1 MMSTPP
7 LLKWQPIKSKA
18 YRWFYRSIAP
28 RLGDSLPAIR
38 LKWLVALK
46 LVGLEF
52 HLENISR
59 NRDKLLS
66 YLDPDRPLLD
76 PIADAVSHFEDE
88 TILLL
93 DLGCG
98 PFPKTGIRC
107 EGKRILKHSLD
118 PLAAEYRA
126 LYAQLRLPNPPEI
139 KQGLAEKLTAC
150 YPPNRFHVI
159 YARNCIDH
167 CYNPVSALQQMLN
180 ALRSPGCIIMQHFLN
195 EGTRAS
201 GYGLHQ
207 WNLAL
212 NSGDLWVANRTS
224 SIRVNL
230 SQRHRHNCEIQSRCD
245 GEKLLCK
252 IQKF

>member
-1 MMSTPP
+1 MSIP
-7 LLKWQPIKSKA
+7 LLVKWQPIKSKA
-18 YRWFYRSIAP
+18 YLWFHRSVAP

-52 HLENISR
+52 HLENITR
-59 NRDKLLS
+59 NRDKLLR
-66 YLDPDRPLLD
+66 YLDPDRPLLE
-76 PIADAVSHFEDE
+76 PIAEAVSQCEDD

-98 PFPKTGIRC
+98 PFPKTGIRYD
-107 EGKRILKHSLD
+107 GKRILKQSLD
-118 PLAAEYRA
+118 PLAAQYRA
-126 LYAQLRLPNPPEI
+126 CFTQLRLPNPPEI
-139 KQGLAEKLTAC
+139 KQGFAEKLTAL
-150 YPPNRFHVI
+150 YPSNHFHVI

-167 CYNPVSALQQMLN
+167 CYNPASALQQMLN
-180 ALRSPGCIIMQHFLN
+180 VLRSRGCIIMQHFLN
-195 EGTRAS
+195 EGTRAC

-207 WNLAL
+207 WNLTL
-212 NSGDLWVANRTS
+212 NGGDLWVANRTS

-230 SQRHRHNCEIQSRCD
+230 SQRHRNSCDIQSRCD
-245 GEKLLCK
+245 GEKVFCK